1 MSMFKETP
9 IGMINLQMRN
19 NVQRN
24 KVELIPCVSTNM
36 PCKLNK
42 SNT

>member
-9 IGMINLQMRN
+9 IGMINLHMRN

-24 KVELIPCVSTNM
+24 KVELIPFVSTNM
-36 PCKLNK
+36 RCKRKNLNI
-42 SNT
+42 